1 MLSENAKD
9 IPGFEGVYA
18 VTEDGRVYSHSRVV
32 KAAHGS
38 TQLRKGRWLKPK
50 INQGR
55 VLYNIGAKWTFAH
68 RIVAMTFLPN
78 LENKPQ
84 VNHIDGNPL
93 NNNVN
98 NLEWCTQSENIKHA
112 YATGLKKPIKFFGTK
127 HPKHKLSDDDVL
139 AIKSSKESLSVI
151 AAKYGI
157 SKTWASR
164 LKRDA
169 NWVHIKVDSNGNT
182 TTTTNEGI
190 REKCG

>member
-1 MLSENAKD
+1 M
-9 IPGFEGVYA
+9 
-18 VTEDGRVYSHSRVV
+18 
-32 KAAHGS
+32 
-38 TQLRKGRWLKPK
+38 
-50 INQGR
+50 
-55 VLYNIGAKWTFAH
+55 LYNIGAKWTFAH

-78 LENKPQ
+78 PENKPQ

-169 NWVHIKVDSNGNT
+169 NWVHIKADSNGNT

-190 REKCG
+190 GEKCG

>member
-1 MLSENAKD
+1 M
-9 IPGFEGVYA
+9 
-18 VTEDGRVYSHSRVV
+18 
-32 KAAHGS
+32 
-38 TQLRKGRWLKPK
+38 
-50 INQGR
+50 
-55 VLYNIGAKWTFAH
+55 
-68 RIVAMTFLPN
+68 
-78 LENKPQ
+78 
-84 VNHIDGNPL
+84 DGNPL

-127 HPKHKLSDDDVL
+127 HPKHKLSDDDVF